1 MAFEGD
7 ERPSLFT
14 RILIWMHFREART
27 AQRRPRI
34 DRSMIGE
41 PMNFQH
47 TGHIGSGEVQISGIS
62 VDLNDMSY
70 RMKSKGGYQ
79 DNGVDSRL
87 TPNGDDIGNGMKT
100 AQE

>member
-1 MAFEGD
+1 
-7 ERPSLFT
+7 
-14 RILIWMHFREART
+14 
-27 AQRRPRI
+27 
-34 DRSMIGE
+34 
-41 PMNFQH
+41 
-47 TGHIGSGEVQISGIS
+47 
-62 VDLNDMSY
+62 MSY